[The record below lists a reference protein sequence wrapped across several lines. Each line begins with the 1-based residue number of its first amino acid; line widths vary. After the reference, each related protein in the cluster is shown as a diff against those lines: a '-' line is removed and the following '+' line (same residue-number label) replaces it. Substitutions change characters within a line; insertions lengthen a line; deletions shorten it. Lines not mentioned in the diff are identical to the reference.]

1 MTIDV
6 DALVAEEGAACDA
19 RFEAGQ
25 PDLVAALRRDGVGVY
40 GIAGMSDHS
49 IVSASLRSTAALR
62 ARSPAILDRLDA
74 MRKRES

>member
-1 MTIDV
+1 MR
-6 DALVAEEGAACDA
+6 DALASAHAEYVA
-19 RFEAGQ
+19 R
-25 PDLVAALRRDGVGVY
+25 RRDRVGVY

-74 MRKRES
+74 MRKREP